1 MHVKY
6 SFQYEG
12 YKHSTVVLLPSL
24 IISFVNIANI
34 RLRAR
39 RVVKQGGFYRSTY
52 WLHSLAVS

>member
-34 RLRAR
+34 RLRDHE
-39 RVVKQGGFYRSTY
+39 GGGEVGF
-52 WLHSLAVS
+52 L